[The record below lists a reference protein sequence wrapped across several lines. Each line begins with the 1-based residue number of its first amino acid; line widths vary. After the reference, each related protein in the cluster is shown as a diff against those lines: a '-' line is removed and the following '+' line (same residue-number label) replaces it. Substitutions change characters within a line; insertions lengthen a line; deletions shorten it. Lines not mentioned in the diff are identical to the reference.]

1 MQAPQFGVP
10 PAAAP
15 SAEFS
20 PVDVA
25 APQRLEAM
33 VETAAIEPQAQAA
46 PEVRLAPPP
55 PPPPAPEV
63 RLAPPPPPAV
73 ADPAEID
80 RALRESGLEMIQTRS
95 GGQAAPSLEPEF
107 VPAKRERR
115 APPPDLAEPLVQVET
130 GRESSSPKDS

>member
-1 MQAPQFGVP
+1 MGEP
-10 PAAAP
+10 
-15 SAEFS
+15 
-20 PVDVA
+20 
-25 APQRLEAM
+25 
-33 VETAAIEPQAQAA
+33 AAIEAQAQAA
-46 PEVRLAPPP
+46 PEVRLA

-63 RLAPPPPPAV
+63 RLAPPPPPQPPV

-80 RALRESGLEMIQTRS
+80 RALKESGLEMIQTRS
-95 GGQAAPSLEPEF
+95 GSPAAPPPEPEF